1 MNYISAAAIIV
12 AATLGVSSEAMA
24 SSTLTLTR
32 YTNIPITDYYPSSDT
47 ITHERAVIAGMR
59 PTSVTEVSAPASGYG
74 INLNTYEAAIY
85 AGTLNIER
93 SGTYTFAVRGD
104 DAARISING
113 RAIVEA
119 TFHNYPTIRLPSTA
133 SLYLMAGSYGYEAFT
148 YQLTRNQ
155 WFSTSVTGGP
165 AAVSFSAAAVPEP
178 ATWALMMVGFAM
190 VAGASRYRRRAT
202 AIAFG

>member
-1 MNYISAAAIIV
+1 MKNFTCAIAIV
-12 AATLGVSSEAMA
+12 LTGMVVSSEAMA
-24 SSTLTLTR
+24 ASSLRLAR
-32 YTNIPITDYYPSSDT
+32 YTNILNTDYFPSSDT

-59 PTSVTEVSAPASGYG
+59 PASVTEVSAPASGYG
-74 INLNTYEAAIY
+74 INLNTLEAAIY

-133 SLYLMAGSYGYEAFT
+133 SLYLAAGSYDYEAFT
-148 YQLTRNQ
+148 YQLTGNQ
-155 WFSTSVTGGP
+155 WFGTSVTGGP

>member
-1 MNYISAAAIIV
+1 MKNFTCAIAIALTGAV
-12 AATLGVSSEAMA
+12 ISSEAMA
-24 SSTLTLTR
+24 ASSLRLAH
-32 YTNIPITDYYPSSDT
+32 YTNILKTDYFPSSDT

-59 PTSVTEVSAPASGYG
+59 PASVTEVSAPASGYG
-74 INLNTYEAAIY
+74 INLNTFEAAIY

-133 SLYLMAGSYGYEAFT
+133 SLYLAAGSYDYEAFT
-148 YQLTRNQ
+148 YQLTGNQ
-155 WFSTSVTGGP
+155 WFGTSVTGGP

>member
-133 SLYLMAGSYGYEAFT
+133 SLYLTAGSYGYEAFT

-190 VAGASRYRRRAT
+190 VAGASRYRRRVT

>member
-74 INLNTYEAAIY
+74 IDLNTYEAAIY

-133 SLYLMAGSYGYEAFT
+133 SLYLAAGSYDYEAFT